1 MTTTNQRVTPTP
13 HDEESQHFP
22 IKLHRMICLESE
34 ANSSLVRWSE
44 SGFHF
49 FLDASSNRRD
59 ELNLMINS
67 HFSGCGR
74 GYESVK
80 KNLNLY
86 GFKHGLGE
94 HKKGWWSN
102 ESFAF
107 HRVSTDE
114 SLTQINRN
122 NKKRQRNDENST
134 SVESVEPN
142 ELLNSILSDISD
154 IEWDEL

>member
-1 MTTTNQRVTPTP
+1 MFGVGGKQL
-13 HDEESQHFP
+13 SG
-22 IKLHRMICLESE
+22 
-34 ANSSLVRWSE
+34 ALVGKWIS
-44 SGFHF
+44 F